1 MKLLGWKKRDKNAG
15 IESAAAHRFDGAADG
30 AAVLERLDEALG
42 RRLEL
47 GRPLAIVLTAP
58 MLPLLPVDSPSP
70 AAVATAAEIAMSLL
84 KPRHFVGWLER
95 DRLLIVM
102 PDGTGAEARR
112 TAFEWSAE
120 MQRRC
125 PREARL
131 WRFVTMEAGDAASA
145 EDVVAS
151 AYERL
156 KVRRAA

>member
-1 MKLLGWKKRDKNAG
+1 MKLLGWNRRNKNAG
-15 IESAAAHRFDGAADG
+15 TENAAARRSRGAADS

-47 GRPLAIVLTAP
+47 GRPLSIVLTAP
-58 MLPLLPVDSPSP
+58 MQPLLPVDPPSP
-70 AAVATAAEIAMSLL
+70 DAVATAAEIAMSLL
-84 KPRHFVGWLER
+84 KPHHFLGWL
-95 DRLLIVM
+95 DGGRLLIVM
-102 PDGTGAEARR
+102 PDGTGAEARG

-145 EDVVAS
+145 EDIVAS
-151 AYERL
+151 AFERL

>member
-1 MKLLGWKKRDKNAG
+1 MKLLGWKRRNNAG
-15 IESAAAHRFDGAADG
+15 TENEAGRRARGAGDR

-47 GRPLAIVLTAP
+47 GRPLSIVLTAP
-58 MLPLLPVDSPSP
+58 MLPLLPVDPPSP
-70 AAVATAAEIAMSLL
+70 DAVATAAQIATSLL
-84 KPRHFVGWLER
+84 KPHHFLGWLEG

-145 EDVVAS
+145 EDIVAS
-151 AYERL
+151 AYQRL